1 MSPFRDAAMKDPG
14 TEPSI
19 DLEAAHGATELEAR
33 IQCRL
38 GGQVRE
44 FRLVVVGGGL
54 ILRGRVHTYYAKR
67 LAQHA
72 VMEATELRIVA
83 NEIEV
88 S

>member
-1 MSPFRDAAMKDPG
+1 MKSQRS
-14 TEPSI
+14 ESSI
-19 DLEAAHGATELEAR
+19 DITTDSGAAELEAR

-38 GGQVRE
+38 SGKVCE
-44 FRLVVVGGGL
+44 FRLVVVESGL
-54 ILRGRVHTYYAKR
+54 ILRGRAHTYYAKQ

-72 VMEATELRIVA
+72 VMEAIELRILA